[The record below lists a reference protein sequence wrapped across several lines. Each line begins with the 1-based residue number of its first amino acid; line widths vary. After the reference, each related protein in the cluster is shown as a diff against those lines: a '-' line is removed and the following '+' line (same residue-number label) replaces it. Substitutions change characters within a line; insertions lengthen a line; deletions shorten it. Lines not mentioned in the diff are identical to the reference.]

1 MAGVT
6 MSRVDHDYADGNALA
21 IALAQEL
28 ADAVDA
34 ALARRPTAL
43 LALAGGRTPLP
54 AYRALAVRW
63 RTLHDAA
70 RIVLMPTD
78 DRCVPHDHPAS
89 NVGEL
94 RAIFKDTDV
103 RIEALTVA
111 NGDPERSERY
121 ARAMLADHPGEFDA
135 VVLGMGLDAHTAS
148 LFPGAPQLA
157 RGLDPAAGIDAL
169 RIDPDPLPV
178 EAPFARISLTAARL
192 LRSRALHL
200 AITGDAKREVLA
212 QACAQPDPLSRPIA
226 AVLQAPGAVAHV
238 HWSC

>member
-1 MAGVT
+1 MAGMT
-6 MSRVDHDYADGNALA
+6 MGALEHGYADAEALA
-21 IALAQEL
+21 IGLTRVL

-34 ALARRPTAL
+34 ALEQRATAL
-43 LALAGGRTPLP
+43 LAVAGGRTPLP
-54 AYRALAVRW
+54 AYRALASQW
-63 RTLHDAA
+63 RDRQDAA

-121 ARAMLADHPGEFDA
+121 AHAMLADHASDFDA

-157 RGLDPAAGIDAL
+157 RALDPASAIDAL
-169 RIDPDPLPV
+169 RIDPEPLPV
-178 EAPFARISLTAARL
+178 EAPFPRITLTAARL

-200 AITGDAKREVLA
+200 AITGDAKRDVLA
-212 QACAQPDPLSRPIA
+212 RARVAPDPSSQPVAPL
-226 AVLQAPGAVAHV
+226 LQAPAATVHV
-238 HWSC
+238 HWSP